1 MTDPS
6 RDDGA
11 GRDGPLI
18 SVVTAALDA
27 LGPLRETVASVAA
40 QDFAGREHI
49 VVDGGSSDG
58 TRAWLARQ
66 GPAVRWVSEPDDGIA
81 DALNKGVAMARGE
94 YVLVLQAGD
103 VLLGADRLR
112 AAATRLARPDAPDV
126 LVCDVLFGASGR
138 TRRLSAGRPAR
149 RLLFK
154 PVCHQGVFARRALFG
169 RIGGFD
175 PAYRISMDYEFLMRA
190 RRAGARVA
198 AAPILLSRMPDDG
211 ISSRRDWPS
220 LARRFAEERRIHLA
234 HCPGP
239 GMRLVYALYWPA
251 YLGYRR
257 LRAALAGG

>member
-11 GRDGPLI
+11 GRDGLRI

-27 LGPLRETVASVAA
+27 LGPLRETVASVAV

-58 TRAWLARQ
+58 TRAWLAGQ

-112 AAATRLARPDAPDV
+112 AAAARLARPDAPDV
-126 LVCDVLFGASGR
+126 LVCDEIGRASCR
-138 TRRLSAGRPAR
+138 
-149 RLLFK
+149 
-154 PVCHQGVFARRALFG
+154 
-169 RIGGFD
+169 
-175 PAYRISMDYEFLMRA
+175 E
-190 RRAGARVA
+190 RV
-198 AAPILLSRMPDDG
+198 
-211 ISSRRDWPS
+211 
-220 LARRFAEERRIHLA
+220 
-234 HCPGP
+234 
-239 GMRLVYALYWPA
+239 
-251 YLGYRR
+251 
-257 LRAALAGG
+257 